1 MHSLFLRIFM
11 LFWIAM
17 ALIVGG
23 SIAITFTVAAR
34 EYEAPEFQRRPS
46 VAIQASEVLARG
58 GILALKSWLD
68 SNKNSAVDRDLYIV
82 GPDGA
87 DILGR
92 RLSETAARRLEFVN
106 RVGAPPPPGNFRPSR
121 AAPQIVGAD
130 GSAYTVLSVPRRP
143 SIFGALSLPGISLTI
158 LFISLTV
165 SAITSWWLAEHLSAP
180 IRRIQEGA
188 RALASESLDSGVL
201 PGYRV
206 SAGLE
211 GRKDELA
218 VLARDFDAM
227 ADRLRANRG
236 AVTQLLRDISHE
248 LRSPLARMRVALGLA
263 RQPPADLTRQ
273 LDRLERE
280 IERLDSLI
288 SQVLKL
294 ARLHGT
300 DAVFARETF
309 DLDEVIEEVVRD
321 ANFEGAVKNCK
332 VRHDGAARAA
342 LDGNRD
348 LVRSA
353 IENVLRN
360 AVRYSP
366 EGAPVDV
373 SVTRT
378 ESDVL
383 ILIRDRGPGVPA
395 GDLERI
401 FEPFYRVAES
411 RDRDS
416 GGEGIGPALPA
427 QVMKAHRRGGRA
439 KHSTRRVGQGKQRPR
454 GRLRSASQLAG
465 GRPRCLESV
474 HDPVSRSLQIHPGR
488 RQFAGSRLS
497 RGRRRADIF
506 QEGGRRPCHRRR
518 RAAIH
523 RLRRFLGS
531 DDFGARPSAGHQGRA
546 RGCRRRAF
554 LRRARRVSRAQ

>member
-1 MHSLFLRIFM
+1 MHSLFLRIFT
-11 LFWIAM
+11 LFWAAM

-23 SIAITFTVAAR
+23 SIAITFKIAAR
-34 EYEAPEFQRRPS
+34 EYEAPELQRRPS
-46 VAIQASEVLARG
+46 VAIQASDVLVHG
-58 GILALKSWLD
+58 GIGALEKWLGA
-68 SNKNSAVDRDLYIV
+68 NKNSMPDRDVFII

-92 RLSETAARRLEFVN
+92 RLPESAARRLEFFNRDEFVN
-106 RVGAPPPPGNFRPSR
+106 RSGNFRPNR
-121 AAPQIVGAD
+121 AAPQILATD
-130 GSAYTVLSVPRRP
+130 GSVYTVLLVPRRP

-158 LFISLTV
+158 LAIALVV
-165 SAITSWWLAEHLSAP
+165 SALASWWLAQHFSAP

-188 RALASESLDSGVL
+188 RALASENLGI
-201 PGYRV
+201 RV

-211 GRKDELA
+211 GRRDELA

-227 ADRLRANRG
+227 ADQLRANR
-236 AVTQLLRDISHE
+236 AATTQLLRDISHE

-300 DAVFARETF
+300 DAPFAREAF

-321 ANFEGAVKNCK
+321 ANFEGALKNCK
-332 VRHDGAARAA
+332 VRLDGSVHGAVN
-342 LDGNRD
+342 GNRD

-366 EGAPVDV
+366 PDAPVEV
-373 SVTRT
+373 SVGRAGAGAG
-378 ESDVL
+378 
-383 ILIRDRGPGVPA
+383 ILIRDHGPGVPER
-395 GDLERI
+395 DLARI

-416 GGEGIGPALPA
+416 GGEGIGLAITA
-427 QVMKAHRRGGRA
+427 QVMKAHGGSA
-439 KHSTRRVGQGKQRPR
+439 TAANGPGGGLEV
-454 GRLRSASQLAG
+454 RLNLPADA
-465 GRPRCLESV
+465 
-474 HDPVSRSLQIHPGR
+474 
-488 RQFAGSRLS
+488 FA
-497 RGRRRADIF
+497 
-506 QEGGRRPCHRRR
+506 
-518 RAAIH
+518 
-523 RLRRFLGS
+523 
-531 DDFGARPSAGHQGRA
+531 
-546 RGCRRRAF
+546 
-554 LRRARRVSRAQ
+554 V

>member
-11 LFWIAM
+11 LFWVAM

-34 EYEAPEFQRRPS
+34 EYEAPELQRRPS

-58 GILALKSWLD
+58 GIDALKTWLD
-68 SNKNSAVDRDLYIV
+68 TNKNSLPDRDLYII
-82 GPDGA
+82 GPNGA

-92 RLSETAARRLEFVN
+92 RLSESAARRLEFFN
-106 RVGAPPPPGNFRPSR
+106 RDEFAGPAPRPFGPPPPGNFRPSR
-121 AAPQIVGAD
+121 AAPQIVAAD
-130 GSAYTVLSVPRRP
+130 GSVYTVLSVPRRP

-158 LFISLTV
+158 LCIALVV
-165 SAITSWWLAEHLSAP
+165 SALTSWWLARHLSAP

-188 RALASESLDSGVL
+188 RALASENLDLRAG
-201 PGYRV
+201 PGLRV

-211 GRKDELA
+211 DRKDELA

-227 ADRLRANRG
+227 ADQLRANRS
-236 AVTQLLRDISHE
+236 AITQLLRDISHE

-288 SQVLKL
+288 SQVLRL

-300 DAVFARETF
+300 DAPFAREAF

-321 ANFEGAVKNCK
+321 ASFEGAAKNCNINLQRTAN
-332 VRHDGAARAA
+332 V
-342 LDGNRD
+342 LVNGNRD

-360 AVRYSP
+360 SVRYSP
-366 EGAPVDV
+366 QNAPIDV
-373 SVTRT
+373 SVTRAQ
-378 ESDVL
+378 SGLAIV
-383 ILIRDRGPGVPA
+383 IRDRGPGVPS

-416 GGEGIGPALPA
+416 GGEGIGLAITA
-427 QVMKAHRRGGRA
+427 QVMKTHGGSA
-439 KHSTRRVGQGKQRPR
+439 KAANIQGGGLEVRLNLPAST
-454 GRLRSASQLAG
+454 LA
-465 GRPRCLESV
+465 V
-474 HDPVSRSLQIHPGR
+474 
-488 RQFAGSRLS
+488 
-497 RGRRRADIF
+497 
-506 QEGGRRPCHRRR
+506 
-518 RAAIH
+518 
-523 RLRRFLGS
+523 
-531 DDFGARPSAGHQGRA
+531 
-546 RGCRRRAF
+546 
-554 LRRARRVSRAQ
+554 

>member
-1 MHSLFLRIFM
+1 MHSLFLRIFI

-23 SIAITFTVAAR
+23 SIAVTYTVTAR
-34 EYEAPEFQRRPS
+34 EYDSPELRGRT
-46 VAIQASEVLARG
+46 VAIQASEVLAHG
-58 GILALKSWLD
+58 GISALKDWL
-68 SNKNSAVDRDLYIV
+68 STNKNSVKDRDLYII

-92 RLSETAARRLEFVN
+92 RLTEGAARRLEFFN
-106 RVGAPPPPGNFRPSR
+106 RDESANRDTPGTRDAGAPGSRPLRPPPGNFRPSR
-121 AAPQIVGAD
+121 AAPQIVSAD
-130 GSAYTVLSVPRRP
+130 GTAYTVLLVPRRP

-158 LFISLTV
+158 LGIALAV
-165 SAITSWWLAEHLSAP
+165 SALTSWWLAQHLSAP

-188 RALASESLDSGVL
+188 RALASESVDVGLGAGV
-201 PGYRV
+201 RV

-211 GRKDELA
+211 GRKDEVA

-227 ADRLRANRG
+227 ADQLRANRS
-236 AVTQLLRDISHE
+236 AITQLLRDISHE

-263 RQPPADLTRQ
+263 RQPPADLSRQ

-300 DAVFARETF
+300 DAPFVREAF

-321 ANFEGAVKNCK
+321 ANFEGAVKNCQ
-332 VRHDGAARAA
+332 VRLEGAAKAA
-342 LDGNRD
+342 VNGNSD

-366 EGAPVDV
+366 QDSRVDV
-373 SVTRT
+373 SVARSGT
-378 ESDVL
+378 DVS
-383 ILIRDRGPGVPA
+383 ILIRDGGPGVPA
-395 GDLERI
+395 RDLERI

-411 RDRDS
+411 RDRDT
-416 GGEGIGPALPA
+416 GGEGIGLAITA
-427 QVMKAHRRGGRA
+427 QVMKAHGG
-439 KHSTRRVGQGKQRPR
+439 
-454 GRLRSASQLAG
+454 SASAANRQAG
-465 GRPRCLESV
+465 GLEV
-474 HDPVSRSLQIHPGR
+474 
-488 RQFAGSRLS
+488 RLS
-497 RGRRRADIF
+497 LPAD
-506 QEGGRRPCHRRR
+506 
-518 RAAIH
+518 A
-523 RLRRFLGS
+523 LT
-531 DDFGARPSAGHQGRA
+531 
-546 RGCRRRAF
+546 
-554 LRRARRVSRAQ
+554 V